1 MKKRENRNF
10 YTLGELIYLSRIRK
24 GISRQNLANI
34 FDKDN
39 IEEKD
44 VSLKGV
50 IKYNKITEK
59 TIKKWETDLNYPNI
73 EIIYKLS
80 QYLDADPTEFLKAKQ
95 SVQKYSVNGIAMKIV
110 GLICYAFDIASRNLG
125 FYNKIVSTAIRLIIA
140 MVALR
145 MIYVFVGH

>member
-59 TIKKWETDLNYPNI
+59 TIKY
-73 EIIYKLS
+73 
-80 QYLDADPTEFLKAKQ
+80 
-95 SVQKYSVNGIAMKIV
+95 
-110 GLICYAFDIASRNLG
+110 
-125 FYNKIVSTAIRLIIA
+125 
-140 MVALR
+140 
-145 MIYVFVGH
+145 